1 MSIAAARQRAENTY
15 PTLPGRFQRS
25 DVERV
30 LTSICPRLGLSSGQL
45 RALLIMM
52 QATRPSDWTN
62 PGVDAVC
69 YLRQMQVAER
79 LGITPRAVRKHEI
92 SLERK
97 RLIDRNLA
105 ADGSRGRFA
114 DGELIQGISFAP
126 LIERFSEFLDL
137 LADQEAELRT
147 CLVLRRKLSAAKRQL
162 TRAVSSLVE
171 AAPKHPAIVEL
182 LVVLQG
188 APRRYEGLSSAA
200 LQAAFELVDNAAR
213 DALYHL
219 NFNDDSTGDAE
230 PEFRPHIQDT
240 TDDNLESCSGSSAD
254 KRPARKRADTNQFGS
269 PPHGSE
275 HCLEYKD
282 RRIDRGFK
290 PGYLETFTPRQL
302 YSMAGEDFRM
312 YLDGNRRDHHPLT
325 EHDFIQAA
333 SDLLRDLGIH
343 PAAWAEAVDVMGELA
358 AALCVLVI
366 DANRNRPEKPVRQP
380 GAMLRA
386 MTRLADTGRLNLH
399 GSLIGLKQRMWS
411 QGG

>member
-1 MSIAAARQRAENTY
+1 MTYSAARQRVENTY

-30 LTSICPRLGLSSGQL
+30 MTAICPALGLSSGQL
-45 RALLIMM
+45 RALLVMM
-52 QATRPSDWTN
+52 QATRPSDWTSA
-62 PGVDAVC
+62 GVDAVC

-126 LIERFSEFLDL
+126 LIERFPVFLDL
-137 LADQEAELRT
+137 LEDQAAEQRT
-147 CLVLRRKLSAAKRQL
+147 CLILRRKLSAAKRQL
-162 TRAVSSLVE
+162 TKAVSSLVE
-171 AAPKHPAIVEL
+171 AAPKHPAIVDL

-188 APRRYEGLSSAA
+188 APRRYEGMSSSV
-200 LQAAFELVDNAAR
+200 LQAAFALVDNAAR
-213 DALYHL
+213 EALHHL
-219 NFNDDSTGDAE
+219 NSDNDSTGEAE
-230 PEFRPHIQDT
+230 LEFRPHIQDT
-240 TDDNLESCSGSSAD
+240 TDENLESCSGSSANI
-254 KRPARKRADTNQFGS
+254 RPARKRADANPQSS

-275 HCLEYKD
+275 QCLENKD
-282 RRIDRGFK
+282 RSFDRGFK

-302 YSMAGEDFRM
+302 YAMAGEDFRM
-312 YLDGNRRDHHPLT
+312 YLDANRREHHSLT

-333 SDLLRDLGIH
+333 SDLSRDLGIH
-343 PAAWAEAVDVMGELA
+343 PSAWGEAADTMGELA
-358 AALCVLVI
+358 AALSVLVI
-366 DANRNRPEKPVRQP
+366 DANRSRPEKPVRQP

-386 MTRLADTGRLNLH
+386 MTRLADRGSLNLH
-399 GSLIGLKQRMWS
+399 GSLIGLKQRTLARW
-411 QGG
+411 

>member
-1 MSIAAARQRAENTY
+1 MSIAAARQRVENTY

-52 QATRPSDWTN
+52 QATRPSDWTS
-62 PGVDAVC
+62 PGVDAIC

-126 LIERFSEFLDL
+126 LIERFPEFLDL
-137 LADQEAELRT
+137 LEDQEAELRT

-171 AAPKHPAIVEL
+171 AAPEHPAIVDL
-182 LVVLQG
+182 LIVLQG

-219 NFNDDSTGDAE
+219 NFDDDSTGDAE

-240 TDDNLESCSGSSAD
+240 TDENLESCS
-254 KRPARKRADTNQFGS
+254 
-269 PPHGSE
+269 GSE

-282 RRIDRGFK
+282 RRFERGFK
-290 PGYLETFTPRQL
+290 PGYLETFTPKQL

-343 PAAWAEAVDVMGELA
+343 PTAWAEAVDVMGELA

-399 GSLIGLKQRMWS
+399 GSLIGLKQRMWL
-411 QGG
+411 QDE